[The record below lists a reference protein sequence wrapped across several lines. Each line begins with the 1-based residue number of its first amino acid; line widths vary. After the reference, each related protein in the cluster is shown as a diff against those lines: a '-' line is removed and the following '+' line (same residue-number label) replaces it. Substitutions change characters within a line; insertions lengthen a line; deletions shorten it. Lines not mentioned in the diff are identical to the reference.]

1 MATLLIGAAVLG
13 GAYLLSSSEPSQC
26 IASND
31 TDIMASLL
39 CKASASAVAETTM
52 KQYVTNNMENKNI
65 SGWFVTL
72 CQGNRVSVTGRLES
86 SSTISQTVNQ
96 DQNISATL
104 AQVASATQKGDSNGQ
119 DTEANNTTR
128 INLSAAAESSLVS
141 SSTCSATQDARFNMT
156 NTNVDGLVVSAVQAN
171 DVTLNLLAQCMH
183 NIAQE
188 TQQTQGLDV
197 DVTQDASAYQ
207 EGSTMG
213 GFLTQIFMN
222 VLLGLVTVVVLF
234 AAIASVKYLQI
245 VLLAGL
251 GVGYIV
257 CAGFSYIKF
266 FGSVAGIALDNK
278 RSESV
283 YDCQRNRYDCEV
295 SRRRFKPSR
304 HVLFMKPWTDPSAFI
319 SDTTVPKVPT
329 LSGYTP
335 LATMVD
341 VPWNRIDAC
350 LTYAHVNRDTLQG
363 DYNHTSADSDKWLQ
377 VYELYKTFDKR
388 KIVLGSG
395 EEQKPLAAVW
405 YRKGQTY
412 EKHILGSECDWTA
425 DSPDD
430 KAKNFYTL
438 QTTLPPNANDEASL
452 GTMVVYEL
460 TTPLRTDNYDRP
472 DRDDESELMEK
483 GAELVSA
490 VRIGPPLSNGGTM
503 PIDDETDQP
512 FRRIP
517 YPMSKDAEVT
527 SETTCEQWVMVTDN
541 NENALSLGQRLS
553 PDAATDDPTY
563 VGSKAQEAAGSMSA
577 DVAQS
582 IEYVVCP
589 WTDPERQGSGG
600 YWNPET
606 PNSVPPPADPNNL
619 PAKVSLRKAKASRI
633 PTKFDLS
640 DAVGKTDTI
649 FPEWVFG
656 NPMMH
661 PEYHDNSVRMPMDC
675 VANTA
680 MVFHV
685 RDTGAYLPVGRN
697 LKTPPELFED
707 AMGRKEERCRT
718 DMFIYLVVY
727 GCILFVHLLL
737 TVFKVFGGYFTL
749 GTAMSA
755 LTLVA
760 GGVGYF
766 LLFSMYG
773 DKDAFKL
780 PTD

>member
-1 MATLLIGAAVLG
+1 MALLIGAAVVG

-52 KQYVTNNMENKNI
+52 KQYVEQNMENKRV
-65 SGWFVTL
+65 SGLFVNL
-72 CQGNRVSVTGRLES
+72 CQGNRVSVSGRLGS
-86 SSTISQTVNQ
+86 SATISQTVNQ

-119 DTEANNTTR
+119 DTEADNTTR
-128 INLSAAAESSLVS
+128 INISAAAESSQVS
-141 SSTCSATQDARFNMT
+141 SSTCSATQEAKFNMVNEDVT
-156 NTNVDGLVVSAVQAN
+156 GTFTVNAVQAN
-171 DVTLNLLAQCMH
+171 NVTLNLLAECMH

-188 TQQTQGLDV
+188 TQQRQGLTV

-207 EGSTMG
+207 EGSTTG
-213 GFLTQIFMN
+213 GFMTQIFMN

-245 VLLAGL
+245 VLLAGI

-283 YDCQRNRYDCEV
+283 YDCQRNRYDCQV

-304 HVLFMKPWTDPSAFI
+304 HVLFMKQWTNPSAFK
-319 SDTTVPKVPT
+319 SADTVPP
-329 LSGYTP
+329 LSGYTA
-335 LATMVD
+335 LGAMKD

-350 LTYAHVNRDTLQG
+350 LTYAHVNRETMKDG
-363 DYNHTSADSDKWLQ
+363 YDHTSTDTDKWLQ
-377 VYELYKTFDKR
+377 VHEMYKTFDKR
-388 KIVLGSG
+388 KIVLDSG

-412 EKHILGSECDWTA
+412 EHHILGDDFTDWTTDA
-425 DSPDD
+425 AATS
-430 KAKNFYTL
+430 AKNFYTL
-438 QTTLPPNANDEASL
+438 QTTLPPKANDDASL
-452 GTMVVYEL
+452 GTLVVYEL
-460 TTPLRTDNYDRP
+460 TSQLRADEYDMA
-472 DRDDESELMEK
+472 DRDPDSELMED

-490 VRIGPPLSNGGTM
+490 VRIGPSLSNGGTM
-503 PIDDETDQP
+503 PIDDETDHP
-512 FRRIP
+512 FRRVP
-517 YPMSKDAEVT
+517 YPMSKDAQVMST
-527 SETTCEQWVMVTDN
+527 TTCEQWVMVTDDKGQ
-541 NENALSLGQRLS
+541 ALSLGQRLN
-553 PDAATDDPTY
+553 PDVANDPTY
-563 VGSKAQEAAGSMSA
+563 KDSAAHQAAGSMSA
-577 DVAQS
+577 EVAQS

-589 WTDPERQGSGG
+589 WTDPERQSPAG
-600 YWNPET
+600 YWNPDK
-606 PNSVPPPADPNNL
+606 PDSVPQPADPTTL
-619 PAKVSLRKAKASRI
+619 PANVALRKAKSARI
-633 PTKFDLS
+633 PVKTDLS
-640 DAVGKTDTI
+640 DAVGKSDTI
-649 FPEWVFG
+649 CPEWVFG

-661 PEYHDNSVRMPMDC
+661 PEYHDNSHRMPMDC
-675 VANTA
+675 VANTV

-697 LKTPPELFED
+697 LNTRPEPFED

-737 TVFKVFGGYFTL
+737 TVYRVFGGYFTL

-760 GGVGYF
+760 GGVGFF
-766 LLFSMYG
+766 LLISMYG
-773 DKDAFKL
+773 DKDAFTL

>member
-1 MATLLIGAAVLG
+1 MALLIGAAVIG
-13 GAYLLSSSEPSQC
+13 GAYLLSSSEPSHC

-31 TDIMASLL
+31 TYILASLL

-52 KQYVTNNMENKNI
+52 TQYVHTNMENKHMR
-65 SGWFVTL
+65 GMFVNL
-72 CQGNRVSVTGRLES
+72 CQGNRVSVTGKLGS

-104 AQVASATQKGDSNGQ
+104 KQVASSTQKGNSNGQ
-119 DTEANNTTR
+119 DTEANNHTR
-128 INLSAAAESSLVS
+128 INISAAAESSLTS
-141 SSTCSATQDARFNMT
+141 RSTCSATQDARFNMV
-156 NTNVDGLVVSAVQAN
+156 NTDVSATFTVSAVQAN
-171 DVTLNLLAQCMH
+171 DITLNLLAECMH
-183 NIAQE
+183 NIAQD
-188 TQQTQGLDV
+188 TLQKQGLVV
-197 DVTQDASAYQ
+197 DVTQDSSAYQ
-207 EGSTMG
+207 EGSTTG

-234 AAIASVKYLQI
+234 AAIASIKYLQI
-245 VLLAGL
+245 VLLAGI

-266 FGSVAGIALDNK
+266 FGSVAGIALDNR

-283 YDCQRNRYDCEV
+283 YDCQRNRYDCDL

-304 HVLFMKPWTDPSAFI
+304 HVLFMKPWKDPSSF
-319 SDTTVPKVPT
+319 TTESSGQPP

-335 LATMVD
+335 IAAMVD

-350 LTYAHVNRDTLQG
+350 LTYAHVNRQTLKNN
-363 DYNHTSADSDKWLQ
+363 YRHTSTASDKWLQ
-377 VYELYKTFDKR
+377 VYEQYKTFDKR
-388 KIVLGSG
+388 KIVLDSQ

-412 EKHILGSECDWTA
+412 EKHILGTTCNWTT
-425 DSPDD
+425 DD
-430 KAKNFYTL
+430 QKVQAKNFYKL
-438 QTTLPPNANDEASL
+438 QTTLPFKADDDASL

-460 TTPLRTDNYDRP
+460 TLPLHIDECDRP
-472 DRDDESELMEK
+472 DRNEASELMEM
-483 GAELVSA
+483 GAELVPA
-490 VRIGPPLSNGGTM
+490 VRIGPPLSTGGRM
-503 PIDDETDQP
+503 PIDDDTDQP

-527 SETTCEQWVMVTDN
+527 TGTTCEQWVMVADVKGQS
-541 NENALSLGQRLS
+541 LCLGQRLG
-553 PDAATDDPTY
+553 PDATDPTY
-563 VGSKAQEAAGSMSA
+563 SDSAAQRAAGSMSA
-577 DVAQS
+577 DVAKS
-582 IEYVVCP
+582 IEHVVCP
-589 WTDPERQGSGG
+589 WTDPTRRPTGK
-600 YWNPET
+600 YWNPAT
-606 PNSVPPPADPNNL
+606 PDSVPQPADPNKL
-619 PAKVSLRKAKASRI
+619 PDTLQLRPAVASNI
-633 PTKFDLS
+633 PVMTDLS
-640 DAVGKTDTI
+640 DAVTKTDTI

-661 PEYHDNSVRMPMDC
+661 PEYNNNTARMPMDC

-685 RDTGAYLPVGRN
+685 RDTGAYMPVGRN
-697 LKTPPELFED
+697 LKTQPELFES
-707 AMGRKEERCRT
+707 AMGRKEDRCRT

-737 TVFKVFGGYFTL
+737 TVYKVFGGYFTL

-766 LLFSMYG
+766 LLLSMYG
-773 DKDAFKL
+773 DKDAFTP